1 MAYEDL
7 IGNKTINGMAA
18 DQRFI
23 GKVVTNQNFFKD
35 EFDNDEDL
43 AFLDRNLVPVN
54 DDEILIGTILKRIK
68 EVNSILL
75 RASSIELEDGS
86 IANPSIKFASEDSG
100 AFLSNPGQMT
110 FRTAG
115 FSPLLLS
122 AAGAHFS
129 AGNSTQILIQNTQF
143 GNEGTWSVGS
153 DAAGFSIGSIS
164 DGYSPKLRVL
174 ETSIEVNE
182 MLRIQDGD
190 PVNLG
195 LSFVDDSTTGF
206 YRDSLLNSLNFS
218 VNSSEVLRVNASE
231 IELLTGQLICPQGD
245 QTTLGLL
252 FAGSGITGLYGTANN
267 ELKFRVDNEDVLV
280 LNSNVSASV
289 HIPKTIS
296 FDRGDVASPLT
307 DGEVDVSGF
316 SKMFMSTI
324 DGNIS
329 IRSFIN
335 GTEGQFLY
343 IIKADTENTL
353 TIKHNDALASI
364 KILLKG
370 AADFNL
376 GPGYGGLV
384 LSYDVGSWRE
394 ISRS

>member
-1 MAYEDL
+1 MAYENL
-7 IGNKTINGMAA
+7 IGNKTINGMPA
-18 DQRFI
+18 DQ
-23 GKVVTNQNFFKD
+23 GLLNKVLTNQDFFKTEVD
-35 EFDNDEDL
+35 QDEDL
-43 AFLDRNLVPVN
+43 LALDRNLVPVN
-54 DDEILIGTILKRIK
+54 DDEVLVGELLKRIK

-75 RASSIELEDGS
+75 RAEKLELGDGS
-86 IANPSIKFASEDSG
+86 ELNPSLKFLSEDSG
-100 AFLSNPGQMT
+100 AFLSSPGYIT
-110 FRTAG
+110 FRTLG
-115 FSPLLLS
+115 VSPLSLS
-122 AAGAHFS
+122 GAGVRIT
-129 AGNSTQILIQNTQF
+129 AGNTTQILIENTQI

-153 DAAGFSIGSIS
+153 DITGLSIGSIS
-164 DGYSPKLRVL
+164 DGYLPKLKVL
-174 ETSIEVNE
+174 EDRVEIGETLSIKDGEV
-182 MLRIQDGD
+182 GD
-190 PVNLG
+190 LG
-195 LSFVDDSTTGF
+195 FNFTESLTTGF
-206 YRDSLLNSLNFS
+206 YRDSILNSINFA
-218 VNSSEVLRVNASE
+218 VNGSELLRVNAQE
-231 IELLTGQLICPQGD
+231 VELLTGQLICPQGD
-245 QTTLGLL
+245 QTTLGIL
-252 FAGSGITGLYGTANN
+252 FAGSGITGLYGTPNN

-280 LNSNVSASV
+280 LNSTVSASV

-296 FDRGDVASPLT
+296 MNRGDVASPLT

-353 TIKHNDALASI
+353 TIKHDDALASI
-364 KILLKG
+364 KILLKSG
-370 AADFNL
+370 ADFIL